1 MVNKKIKN
9 NNGFFL
15 KEWLNVMKYI
25 DFVFKGSGMFVFKGG
40 KKFYFVFYYLVLWN
54 VDSF

>member
-1 MVNKKIKN
+1 MVNKKN
-9 NNGFFL
+9 NNSFFL

-40 KKFYFVFYYLVLWN
+40 NKFFIICLWN
-54 VDSF
+54 VDSI

>member
-1 MVNKKIKN
+1 
-9 NNGFFL
+9 
-15 KEWLNVMKYI
+15 MKYI

-40 KKFYFVFYYLVLWN
+40 NKFYFVFYYLVLWN